1 MSETL
6 NLSTS
11 HMSEADLK
19 AIAVYL
25 KDQPAPA
32 GRARRPSP
40 DQTTMTI
47 GAQIYADEC
56 SGCHT
61 IERQRRCGHFPGA

>member
-11 HMSEADLK
+11 HMNDDDLK

-25 KDQPAPA
+25 KDQPGQKQQNGAAAAPT
-32 GRARRPSP
+32 RR
-40 DQTTMTI
+40 
-47 GAQIYADEC
+47 
-56 SGCHT
+56 
-61 IERQRRCGHFPGA
+61 R